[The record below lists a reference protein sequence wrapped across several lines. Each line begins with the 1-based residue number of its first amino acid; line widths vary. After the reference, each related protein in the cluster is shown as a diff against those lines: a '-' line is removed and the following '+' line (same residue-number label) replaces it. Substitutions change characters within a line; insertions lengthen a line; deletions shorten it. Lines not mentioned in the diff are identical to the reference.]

1 MDPVL
6 LTVLCF
12 AHLSANTIGVF
23 SDCKSSALTEVMAI
37 AAPIT
42 EALFLKNKQLL
53 ISNKS
58 LIFLFLEPAMTIKLI
73 PGSHSHILS
82 LSLSLTHTH
91 THTHTHTRMHTRT
104 HARIHTHSIP
114 GRIPIPPPP
123 NSALL
128 STNEQFCIFIASIPT
143 VEFPDSLLKIFFII
157 NAWARLMC
165 RAPPNWALF

>member
-6 LTVLCF
+6 LTALCF
-12 AHLSANTIGVF
+12 AHLSANTMGVF

-91 THTHTHTRMHTRT
+91 THTHIHACTHART
-104 HARIHTHSIP
+104 HAYIHTVY
-114 GRIPIPPPP
+114 
-123 NSALL
+123 L
-128 STNEQFCIFIASIPT
+128 
-143 VEFPDSLLKIFFII
+143 VEFQFHHHRTQLYCPQTSNFVSSLH
-157 NAWARLMC
+157 
-165 RAPPNWALF
+165 LFPLWNFQIHC

>member
-1 MDPVL
+1 MDTVL

-58 LIFLFLEPAMTIKLI
+58 LIFLFLEPAMTIQLI

-82 LSLSLTHTH
+82 LSLTH
-91 THTHTHTRMHTRT
+91 THTHTHTRMHTYTHAHT
-104 HARIHTHSIP
+104 HARTHTQY
-114 GRIPIPPPP
+114 
-123 NSALL
+123 
-128 STNEQFCIFIASIPT
+128 T
-143 VEFPDSLLKIFFII
+143 
-157 NAWARLMC
+157 W
-165 RAPPNWALF
+165 